1 MCSPKFCA
9 MRISDDGRRFVE
21 AETGMTSAQIAAGVQ
36 EKAREFRE
44 ARGEI
49 YVAETASG

>member
-9 MRISDDGRRFVE
+9 MRISDDVRRFVE
-21 AETGMTSAQIAAGVQ
+21 VERGMTRAQIAADMQ

-44 ARGEI
+44 KGGEI
-49 YVAETASG
+49 YVAEVAKG

>member
-9 MRISDDGRRFVE
+9 MRISDDGRHFVE
-21 AETGMTSAQIAAGVQ
+21 VETGMTSAQIAAGVQ

-44 ARGEI
+44 KGGEI
-49 YVAETASG
+49 YVAEVAKG